1 MLYIVRVGRGHVGVE
16 IPQDKVSIIADFC
29 KGIMYTAENLT
40 EGMIKE
46 LTNPNK
52 FKEGERESYVKAID
66 ILLT

>member
-1 MLYIVRVGRGHVGVE
+1 MLYIVRVGRGHVAIE
-16 IPQDKVSIIADFC
+16 IPRDKVSDVATFC

-52 FKEGERESYVKAID
+52 FKEGEREIH
-66 ILLT
+66 IETIERLLN